1 METPMSLNKYIQDI
15 CCTQSYNDFMTTYN
29 INRAAICDRAKQS
42 ATEHA
47 KEEDDAECAQHA
59 LKSIELLC
67 TVPSAFPHCSEHDVW
82 ADGSTRAP
90 QARPVLE
97 SIDPADD
104 RQLLSAAPSDSAM
117 GNQDGK
123 PLGVGADATGRRR
136 LDEMAEVAGVQVGY
150 ASALDSKRADEL
162 QGIGNN
168 KQHSAGDTVGSTA
181 FSAICKCRFVADGQS
196 GVAALH
202 SAREARGIMRT
213 HTDQALTFITLG
225 EGDGSRL
232 APVHDTVSSAG
243 QNCDLVKCTGLHVDN
258 AKYLTSFYD
267 VDLHNRN
274 FKPDHKRP
282 VSTKGSLNNNSLLVN
297 VQKAMLK
304 HEPLQ
309 GTLKAEDYLKEGI
322 LKETEEPHL
331 LLRNSGYHNYGE
343 HVPSDYKPGKIDTS
357 DELRELHYEKI
368 QEVPSF
374 SSDHQKQEQEFR
386 DCCGED
392 NDGLEYSSS
401 FKPKTQNKAQE
412 VCSAKTK
419 CLLLGVH
426 AHDFCEL
433 LDTDKQE
440 TICDVDVKLPA
451 RDISPE
457 CVPSELESDQ
467 LSGVKMRTK
476 TWTESSPKLEF
487 CDLSSFCL
495 HHNSPTRSPCLHSTV
510 VHRRH
515 INTQYPITTTRQLS
529 SPVASP
535 VMSPMHSPL
544 RSSQEHGLYTDA
556 ILMHNH
562 ESKVRK
568 LAKSWDMAALKNSE
582 VSRSADWTEETMS
595 LKQRQEKLHKAGS
608 MDVLS
613 WGKDDQSSDV
623 FCGKMRLDSRE
634 PAQPLGFNAE
644 FTGRALLEWV
654 IRSIPDGDVISSQE
668 KQEEARR
675 LCSKLLHAGLLCVAR
690 RSPELKSMTFSAEN
704 SPPFQAEEL
713 YAWAAVGGERRAA
726 WDNSP
731 PQRLQAGWPSFKSG
745 EASSAQADSA
755 HLVEEYR
762 KKILRM
768 KQKHN
773 GAVAHAERIH
783 ECRVFH
789 LNGEHTRELTRLEH
803 KVADLR
809 RRIAELADINSNCL
823 GRHGTVRD
831 AAAHAEAHGPQGVSA
846 QTQTEA
852 TAHTTKASETRSVQ
866 TSPEKMV
873 SPLGTLFYGEEP
885 SRANAAC
892 SPQAENA
899 PRPKSCFHTKVSRK
913 VGPPASFPFYE
924 PSPKSAPKMPK
935 AGGDNGN
942 LTTCGDPKLP
952 HPLPADCCLP
962 AMSEGSIPLPPSFLP
977 PTIPADLIPSPPH
990 SAPPPPPPLPPLPGG
1005 FIPPPPPLPPLP
1017 TGFIPPPPPLPIP
1030 GGFIP
1035 PPPPLPPVPLGLVP
1049 PPPPPPPLPGGFI
1062 PPPPLGD
1069 FIPPPPPLPGGVI
1082 PPPPP
1087 LPGGVIP
1094 PPPPLPGGVIPPPP
1108 PLPGGFIPPPPPLP
1122 GGFIPPPPPLPGGF
1136 IPPPPPLPGGFIPP
1150 PPPLPGGH
1158 IPPPPPLPGG
1168 FIPPP
1173 PPLPGGHIPPPP
1185 PLPGSSFPPPP
1196 PPPLPGGCIPPP
1208 PFPPLPPGVS
1218 APPLLAH
1225 PGALSSASHYGV
1237 GFPHIGGHQTAFPQG
1252 VALQRPSV
1260 EPHLPMKPL
1269 YWARIQLKDR
1279 RSDTANT
1286 IWDGLDEARINPL
1299 EFEELFS
1306 KKSLKEKKK
1315 PLFDAF
1321 SKKSKTKQVTKILDG
1336 KRSQAVGILMSSL
1349 HLEMKDI
1356 QHAVLQLDN
1365 SLVDLETLQALYEN
1379 RGEKEELGKIE
1390 QFVTSKQGVEDT
1402 RQLDKPE
1409 QFLYE
1414 LSQIPCFVERV
1425 FCIVFQSTFTELIK
1439 SIHCRLELVHRNSK
1453 LLKTSAGVHKVLG
1466 LILTFGNYMNGGNR
1480 TRGQADG
1487 FALEILPK
1495 LRDVKSNDN
1504 RISLVN
1510 YIVAYYLQNFDE
1522 DAGTERSIFP
1532 LPEPQ
1537 ELFQAAQVKF
1547 EDIQK
1552 DMRELRKDFKACE
1565 SELKKVCK
1573 LSKSEHIEPFK
1584 SHMEAF
1590 THQAKIDREVEE
1602 KRLQETQASFLDTA
1616 AFFCFKPKSGE
1627 KEVTPSHFFSV
1638 WLEFCSDFKENW
1650 KKENKV
1656 IATELLRKAKESV
1669 KQKISEMKAITAE
1682 KKTSGLKAN
1691 IHKKMSLQ

>member
-1 METPMSLNKYIQDI
+1 PQGIIVSV
-15 CCTQSYNDFMTTYN
+15 
-29 INRAAICDRAKQS
+29 R
-42 ATEHA
+42 
-47 KEEDDAECAQHA
+47 
-59 LKSIELLC
+59 
-67 TVPSAFPHCSEHDVW
+67 PSCRE
-82 ADGSTRAP
+82 G
-90 QARPVLE
+90 LGGE
-97 SIDPADD
+97 
-104 RQLLSAAPSDSAM
+104 
-117 GNQDGK
+117 G
-123 PLGVGADATGRRR
+123 GVGWG
-136 LDEMAEVAGVQVGY
+136 GKG
-150 ASALDSKRADEL
+150 
-162 QGIGNN
+162 
-168 KQHSAGDTVGSTA
+168 
-181 FSAICKCRFVADGQS
+181 
-196 GVAALH
+196 
-202 SAREARGIMRT
+202 
-213 HTDQALTFITLG
+213 G
-225 EGDGSRL
+225 EGLGGEGGEGPGGEGGEGL
-232 APVHDTVSSAG
+232 GGEGLGGEGGAG
-243 QNCDLVKCTGLHVDN
+243 WGGEGGEGLGGEGGEGGAGWGVGGVGLGGEGLV
-258 AKYLTSFYD
+258 TS
-267 VDLHNRN
+267 
-274 FKPDHKRP
+274 
-282 VSTKGSLNNNSLLVN
+282 
-297 VQKAMLK
+297 
-304 HEPLQ
+304 
-309 GTLKAEDYLKEGI
+309 
-322 LKETEEPHL
+322 
-331 LLRNSGYHNYGE
+331 
-343 HVPSDYKPGKIDTS
+343 
-357 DELRELHYEKI
+357 
-368 QEVPSF
+368 
-374 SSDHQKQEQEFR
+374 
-386 DCCGED
+386 
-392 NDGLEYSSS
+392 
-401 FKPKTQNKAQE
+401 
-412 VCSAKTK
+412 
-419 CLLLGVH
+419 
-426 AHDFCEL
+426 
-433 LDTDKQE
+433 
-440 TICDVDVKLPA
+440 
-451 RDISPE
+451 
-457 CVPSELESDQ
+457 
-467 LSGVKMRTK
+467 
-476 TWTESSPKLEF
+476 
-487 CDLSSFCL
+487 
-495 HHNSPTRSPCLHSTV
+495 
-510 VHRRH
+510 RH

-595 LKQRQEKLHKAGS
+595 LKQRQEKLQKAGS

-654 IRSIPDGDVISSQE
+654 ICSIPEGDVISSQE

-690 RSPELKSMTFSAEN
+690 RSPELKSTTFSSEN

-899 PRPKSCFHTKVSRK
+899 PRPKSCFHTKVSR
-913 VGPPASFPFYE
+913 
-924 PSPKSAPKMPK
+924 
-935 AGGDNGN
+935 
-942 LTTCGDPKLP
+942 
-952 HPLPADCCLP
+952 
-962 AMSEGSIPLPPSFLP
+962 
-977 PTIPADLIPSPPH
+977 
-990 SAPPPPPPLPPLPGG
+990 
-1005 FIPPPPPLPPLP
+1005 
-1017 TGFIPPPPPLPIP
+1017 
-1030 GGFIP
+1030 
-1035 PPPPLPPVPLGLVP
+1035 
-1049 PPPPPPPLPGGFI
+1049 
-1062 PPPPLGD
+1062 
-1069 FIPPPPPLPGGVI
+1069 VI

-1208 PFPPLPPGVS
+1208 PFPPLPPG
-1218 APPLLAH
+1218 
-1225 PGALSSASHYGV
+1225 
-1237 GFPHIGGHQTAFPQG
+1237 
-1252 VALQRPSV
+1252 RPSV

-1552 DMRELRKDFKACE
+1552 DMRELRKDLKACE